1 MAVRA
6 GMARPKQRQLV
17 SRARRLTNLAELTTP
32 TLAGVNHS
40 YGVAD
45 GDGEGEALS
54 LFFLVSFLVV
64 AAESVDDLLVVVAAS
79 FFWVD
84 DFLVVDSFF
93 MGAFDGAVVVVV
105 DSDLVEHELMSPAA
119 SKTVME

>member
-1 MAVRA
+1 M
-6 GMARPKQRQLV
+6 
-17 SRARRLTNLAELTTP
+17 NL
-32 TLAGVNHS
+32 S

-64 AAESVDDLLVVVAAS
+64 AAESVDDFFVVVVES
-79 FFWVD
+79 FFVVD

-93 MGAFDGAVVVVV
+93 AGAFDGAVVVV
-105 DSDLVEHELMSPAA
+105 DSDLVVHELMSPAA
-119 SKTVME
+119 NKTVME